1 MTTGTLTGFDMFWQV
16 YVLQY
21 GAPIL
26 QMLLWLAQIVVF
38 VYAVVLFKRLVDYK
52 TGRTAAADAA
62 ASATGTA
69 AGAAGVAADAKAEPP
84 APAEEKIDVSE
95 FVE

>member
-1 MTTGTLTGFDMFWQV
+1 M

-26 QMLLWLAQIVVF
+26 QMLLWIVQIVVF
-38 VYAVVLFKRLVDYK
+38 VYAVVLFKRLVDSQ
-52 TGRTAAADAA
+52 TGRTKATASGDAGGAADADKK
-62 ASATGTA
+62 
-69 AGAAGVAADAKAEPP
+69 VDIE
-84 APAEEKIDVSE
+84 E